1 MLTYADVCAAGAGD
15 GSAIVYIVDSSVIVT
30 LLSDAQSQDIPN
42 APRLL
47 AKLSGILRQYLYFV
61 LVKQV
66 NRAPLLSDAQA
77 EEGTLPRGEVACL
90 ASLQALCSDI
100 CTDAAPCRRM
110 LSYAD
115 VC

>member
-1 MLTYADVCAAGAGD
+1 MLTYADVCTTHTHYTHTHVCAAGAGD

-30 LLSDAQSQDIPN
+30 LLSDAQSQETPN

-66 NRAPLLSDAQA
+66 NRAPLLSDAQ
-77 EEGTLPRGEVACL
+77 V
-90 ASLQALCSDI
+90 
-100 CTDAAPCRRM
+100 
-110 LSYAD
+110 
-115 VC
+115 